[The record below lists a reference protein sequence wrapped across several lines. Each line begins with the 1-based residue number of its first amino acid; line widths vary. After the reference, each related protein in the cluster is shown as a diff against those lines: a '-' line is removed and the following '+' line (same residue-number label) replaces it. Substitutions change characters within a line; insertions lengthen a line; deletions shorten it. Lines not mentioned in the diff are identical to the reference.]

1 MSDIDSDD
9 DVIALPAD
17 TLALLQGFLNE
28 KAEAE
33 KRFEALKETA
43 HQAADAAA
51 ERRKIEVTMED
62 FKEDWQLS
70 QFWYS
75 DETAQHLANYSIAVT
90 PEGGAL
96 GCVSSPTV
104 FVEMMKSDSLPKTL
118 NPYVFEFDK
127 RFAVFGSSFVFYDY
141 NQPTDL
147 DVSLHRNFD
156 TLVVDPPFLSDECW
170 TKTSE
175 TVRWL
180 AKEGCKI
187 IVCTGLVMREKIARE
202 LGCKLCAFEP
212 KHKGGLSNEFG
223 CYTNFESEGF
233 RWETK
238 GLSLEEIGEVFGEEK
253 RDGETGTAKY

>member
-1 MSDIDSDD
+1 QSTDTF
-9 DVIALPAD
+9 IA
-17 TLALLQGFLNE
+17 Q
-28 KAEAE
+28 
-33 KRFEALKETA
+33 
-43 HQAADAAA
+43 
-51 ERRKIEVTMED
+51 
-62 FKEDWQLS
+62 
-70 QFWYS
+70 
-75 DETAQHLANYSIAVT
+75 
-90 PEGGAL
+90 
-96 GCVSSPTV
+96 
-104 FVEMMKSDSLPKTL
+104 KSDSLPKTL
-118 NPYVFEFDK
+118 NPFVFEFDK

-147 DVSLHRNFD
+147 DTSLHRTFD

-202 LGCKLCAFEP
+202 LGCKLCVFEP

-233 RWETK
+233 RW
-238 GLSLEEIGEVFGEEK
+238 V
-253 RDGETGTAKY
+253 